1 MGVRTNHYIILGA
14 KLPYREGDNE
24 RYEAYE
30 FSSWEPKKSGLVVLV
45 DGMSDEYVIVGHML
59 AATGNDE
66 SADYYFEPT
75 EVALTPKMFQDVKQD
90 VLDKLGLD
98 IEPKLVVL
106 THHT

>member
-1 MGVRTNHYIILGA
+1 MGVRTSHYVVLGA
-14 KLPYREGDNE
+14 KLPYKPGDSE

-30 FSSWEPKKSGLVVLV
+30 FSSWKPKKSGLVVIV
-45 DGMSDEYVIVGHML
+45 DGMSGDYIIVGHML

-66 SADYYFEPT
+66 SADYFFEPT
-75 EVALTPKMFQDVKQD
+75 EITLTPKMFEAAKKD